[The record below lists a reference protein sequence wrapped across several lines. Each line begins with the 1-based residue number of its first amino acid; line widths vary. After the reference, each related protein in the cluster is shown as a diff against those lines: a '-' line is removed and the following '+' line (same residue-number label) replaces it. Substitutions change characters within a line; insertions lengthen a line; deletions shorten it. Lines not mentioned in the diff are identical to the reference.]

1 MGQSAL
7 DAPIAPIPVL
17 FGYPCHHEFDLPGR
31 TRSPRPALAA
41 AIVSLS
47 DQLAMPGQQ
56 SLGRDDGGDLHQQL
70 PSQAFG
76 LGGQSSALIVGE
88 PQSTS
93 GQLFSQNAILLT
105 KVVNSQQLML
115 VHPTS
120 NGDE

>member
-41 AIVSLS
+41 AIVFLS

-56 SLGRDDGGDLHQQL
+56 SVWRDDGGDLHQKL

-76 LGGQSSALIVGE
+76 LGDQSSALIVGE
-88 PQSTS
+88 PQSPS
-93 GQLFSQNAILLT
+93 AELLSKNPILLA
-105 KVVNSQQLML
+105 KVVN
-115 VHPTS
+115 
-120 NGDE
+120 G